1 MRLDWTLNPFA
12 QYGILFLGL
21 LTCLGVC
28 VVTSIR
34 LRRQLRR
41 MATDQETLSQAVTA
55 SSTAVEEIRRKTH
68 EPEAIFFAQIAGLNL
83 TKRAQALRMHRRGE
97 PVPTIAAALQSP
109 HNEID
114 LLLKVHSYL
123 NS

>member
-1 MRLDWTLNPFA
+1 
-12 QYGILFLGL
+12 
-21 LTCLGVC
+21 
-28 VVTSIR
+28 
-34 LRRQLRR
+34 
-41 MATDQETLSQAVTA
+41 
-55 SSTAVEEIRRKTH
+55 
-68 EPEAIFFAQIAGLNL
+68 LNL

-97 PVPTIAAALQSP
+97 SVPTIAAALQSP

>member
-1 MRLDWTLNPFA
+1 MRLDWILNPFA

-28 VVTSIR
+28 VFTSIR
-34 LRRQLRR
+34 LRRQLHH
-41 MATDQETLSQAVTA
+41 MATGQETLSQAVTA

-68 EPEAIFFAQIAGLNL
+68 ESEVTAPASLAGLNL

-97 PVPTIAAALQSP
+97 SVPTIAAALQSP